1 MFNIFERFATQKE
14 LERKQVLDN
23 LRGQSSRGKGQ
34 GDNTKNVPVSQ
45 QQINVLLEKKKEEEK
60 KKTKELFEIKK
71 QIKNLESTNKI
82 PNPMETTRAQVQLKT
97 NVPKIRKIKKETF
110 AVSTPY
116 PGLPTVLTKKT
127 NFNGSVVP
135 TAIVK
140 EKATPQQQMAIDA
153 WLASYNKKSVNKK

>member
-1 MFNIFERFATQKE
+1 MFKIFERFATQKE
-14 LERKQVLDN
+14 LEQKQVLDN
-23 LRGQSSRGKGQ
+23 LRGQTSRGKGQ
-34 GDNTKNVPVSQ
+34 GENTKNVPVSQ

-71 QIKNLESTNKI
+71 QIKNLENTKKLPS
-82 PNPMETTRAQVQLKT
+82 PMETTRAPIQLS
-97 NVPKIRKIKKETF
+97 NGRKIKKETF
-110 AVSTPY
+110 VVPTQH

-127 NFNGSVVP
+127 NFNWSAIP

-153 WLASYNKKSVNKK
+153 WLASYNKKAVNKK